1 MLDGGLKGFTEYD
14 QEYTVLETLGKGKFG
29 VVYKVK

>member
-1 MLDGGLKGFTEYD
+1 MFDAGLKGLTVYEE
-14 QEYTVLETLGKGKFG
+14 EYTVLETLGKGKFG